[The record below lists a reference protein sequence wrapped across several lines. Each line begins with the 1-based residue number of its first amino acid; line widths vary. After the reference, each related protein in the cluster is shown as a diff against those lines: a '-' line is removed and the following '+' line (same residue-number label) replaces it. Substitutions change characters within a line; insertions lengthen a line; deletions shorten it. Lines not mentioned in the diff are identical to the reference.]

1 MVLKIEN
8 LYKKYIRKNEFNAL
22 DDVNLEVL
30 EGEFIC
36 IVGKSGSGKS
46 TLLNIISGILSPS
59 SGKVLYDDKDITKLT
74 DDEKSLFRNQK
85 IGFIPQ
91 STVTLSTLNVL
102 DNICLPSF
110 LGKNQIDKKGRGMY
124 LLHELGIENLENS
137 YPKELSG
144 GELRRVT
151 IARALMNE
159 PKIILADEPTS
170 DLDVQST
177 KYVLDIL
184 KKVSKEQNTTVIL
197 ATHDMACLDYA
208 DKIYTME
215 SGKITE
221 GKNI

>member
-91 STVTLSTLNVL
+91 STVTLSTLNV
-102 DNICLPSF
+102 
-110 LGKNQIDKKGRGMY
+110 
-124 LLHELGIENLENS
+124 
-137 YPKELSG
+137 
-144 GELRRVT
+144 
-151 IARALMNE
+151 
-159 PKIILADEPTS
+159 
-170 DLDVQST
+170 
-177 KYVLDIL
+177 
-184 KKVSKEQNTTVIL
+184 
-197 ATHDMACLDYA
+197 
-208 DKIYTME
+208 
-215 SGKITE
+215 
-221 GKNI
+221 